1 MPNVPEASRLADCL
15 IIQMIVCWP
24 SLEREG
30 GLKANPFT
38 EIAGARQTLL
48 ILHQI
53 GLYEFPYGREVK
65 PLTSGS

>member
-1 MPNVPEASRLADCL
+1 MPNVPEASGLVNCL
-15 IIQMIVCWP
+15 IIQIIVGWP

-48 ILHQI
+48 I
-53 GLYEFPYGREVK
+53 
-65 PLTSGS
+65 

>member
-1 MPNVPEASRLADCL
+1 MPNFPEASRLANCL
-15 IIQMIVCWP
+15 IIQMIFGWP

-38 EIAGARQTLL
+38 QIAGARQTLL

-53 GLYEFPYGREVK
+53 GLYESPYGREMK
-65 PLTSGS
+65 LLTSGS